1 MKDLLGNE
9 VRPELRQGDLLRGPC
24 GLGVEAVLRVVDGVP
39 YVQTP
44 SGYVTRADGTGLL
57 HLEERPE
64 GREPPLLAA
73 GNPPEI
79 RKSSQK
85 PTNPSLTS
93 PADRSLAFPSGM
105 TRARLISGW
114 NKREGEPR

>member
-9 VRPELRQGDLLRGPC
+9 VRPELRQGDLLAGPC
-24 GLGVEAVLRVVDGVP
+24 GLGVESVWRVVDGVP

-57 HLEERPE
+57 HLEDRPE

-73 GNPPEI
+73 ENPSGI
-79 RKSSQK
+79 RKSSQR
-85 PTNPSLTS
+85 PTDPSLTS
-93 PADRSLAFPSGM
+93 SAGRSLAFPSGK
-105 TRARLISGW
+105 TRARLILGW